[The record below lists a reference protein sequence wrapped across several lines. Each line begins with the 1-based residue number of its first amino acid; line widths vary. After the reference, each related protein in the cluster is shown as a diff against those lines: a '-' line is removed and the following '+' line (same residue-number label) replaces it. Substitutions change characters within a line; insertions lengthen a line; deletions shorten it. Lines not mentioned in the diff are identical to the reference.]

1 MWAAWQKDWPP
12 HHLLGQVLDRIGAW
26 CYAHG
31 KHSLALLIIN
41 EDGKPS
47 DGMFKRFHGLAEP
60 VTSENYERQRVQLW
74 QEDWSEVELPSA
86 PEEVAEAHD
95 RVGPAS

>member
-1 MWAAWQKDWPP
+1 MAKGLATR
-12 HHLLGQVLDRIGAW
+12 HHLLGQVLDRVGEW

-47 DGMFKRFHGLAEP
+47 DGMFKRFRGLADP

-74 QEDWSEVELPSA
+74 QEDWSEVELPSTL
-86 PEEVAEAHD
+86 EEIAEAYD
-95 RVGPAS
+95 RVGPAT